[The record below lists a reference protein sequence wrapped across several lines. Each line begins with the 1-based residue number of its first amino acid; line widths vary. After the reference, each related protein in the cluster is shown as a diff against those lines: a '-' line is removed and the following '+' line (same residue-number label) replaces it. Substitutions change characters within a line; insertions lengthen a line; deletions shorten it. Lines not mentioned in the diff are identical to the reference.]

1 MPVDESNQGSPPDAE
16 QRNRQPG
23 APQGLGAAASGPGNS
38 WLSRRWLIRIGLAM
52 AALLILLI
60 SLWTSHPFIP
70 RAGIRAS
77 SRTSASLGSVVSLG
91 RIEPEDGVI
100 TLSARSLMGQPS
112 LVSELRVKEG
122 DYVQRGQV
130 LAILDS
136 SAQLDGAWREAEGRL
151 GLAQTQLDQVEA
163 GAKTGDLAAQK
174 AEIERTKAEL
184 ANAENEQHRNQA
196 LYEENILSAT
206 AYDAGRLRV
215 ERDRQLLNEAT
226 QRYQSLAEVRPT
238 DVKAASA
245 NMLAAKLGA
254 VRAKAEYEA
263 SIIRSPVNGRVIKI
277 HSWPGEQVAANG
289 LLELAKTDR
298 MYVIAEVL
306 ESDLSRISVGERTTI
321 AGDVLPDP
329 LEGTVEAIGMKIAP
343 SEIIQTDPGAFADT
357 RIVEVKVRILDAKK
371 AESFINGE
379 VQVTFHP

>member
-1 MPVDESNQGSPPDAE
+1 MQSKGIGS
-16 QRNRQPG
+16 PG

-91 RIEPEDGVI
+91 RIEPEDGII

-136 SAQLDGAWREAEGRL
+136 SAQLEGAWREAEGRL
-151 GLAQTQLDQVEA
+151 GLAQTQLEQVEA

-254 VRAKAEYEA
+254 ARTKAEYEA
-263 SIIRSPVNGRVIKI
+263 SIIRSP
-277 HSWPGEQVAANG
+277 
-289 LLELAKTDR
+289 
-298 MYVIAEVL
+298 
-306 ESDLSRISVGERTTI
+306 
-321 AGDVLPDP
+321 
-329 LEGTVEAIGMKIAP
+329 
-343 SEIIQTDPGAFADT
+343 
-357 RIVEVKVRILDAKK
+357 
-371 AESFINGE
+371 
-379 VQVTFHP
+379 